1 MDQFA
6 GATRGHPH
14 LSPQFACSLLHA
26 WLRSQKSGIFYG
38 YPVLGF
44 FFCLEEKYF
53 ALLSMKMKVQKGCK
67 FLRSS
72 LFVYFTW
79 SASVGIQLF
88 DP

>member
-6 GATRGHPH
+6 GVTRGHPH

-44 FFCLEEKYF
+44 
-53 ALLSMKMKVQKGCK
+53 LLSRREIFCFAQYENESPKRLQVSQTFSVC
-67 FLRSS
+67 
-72 LFVYFTW
+72 LFYL
-79 SASVGIQLF
+79 VGLCRHPTI
-88 DP
+88 